1 MIITLEIIKY
11 DPIAYIF
18 KHSVHYIIGNLLYF
32 SEPLEMK
39 CIIINISI
47 N

>member
-1 MIITLEIIKY
+1 MIITLEAIKY

-18 KHSVHYIIGNLLYF
+18 KHSVHYIFGYLLYF
-32 SEPLEMK
+32 SKQEMK